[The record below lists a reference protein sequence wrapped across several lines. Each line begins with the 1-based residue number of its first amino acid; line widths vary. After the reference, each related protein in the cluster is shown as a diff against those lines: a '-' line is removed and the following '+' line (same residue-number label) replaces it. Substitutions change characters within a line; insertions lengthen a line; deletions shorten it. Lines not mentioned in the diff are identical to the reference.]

1 MGGHFAA
8 ELKYAG
14 YDALIIE
21 GKAERPVWLSIADK
35 KVEIKDARGL
45 WGEGIRRA
53 T

>member
-21 GKAERPVWLSIADK
+21 GKA
-35 KVEIKDARGL
+35 DAGVAL
-45 WGEGIRRA
+45 HRR
-53 T
+53 